1 MRLVPVV
8 KILILGFQF
17 DELLHNVI
25 FQFSHLMESLAQRGS
40 EEHVNGVFEIAKFWL
55 AHHRPKNILPD
66 VLAIVEHKPS
76 KKFFVGASVAVSDF
90 VRPICLYNRITNFK
104 ESLGASVI
112 HFCPLNNPDRHDWK
126 FSYAFKIQRY
136 DSLNTG
142 LPCQNCRTLFQGVL
156 SGRGGPTFLDA
167 CAEYHTVN
175 EPLPNE
181 QTLKHSQ
188 DRPGKLKLVR
198 SYNKCTSLPTNYRDM
213 LEMCITAL
221 DNGDQIGM
229 ERAFLG
235 SDILLSHFWP
245 KARV

>member
-1 MRLVPVV
+1 
-8 KILILGFQF
+8 
-17 DELLHNVI
+17 
-25 FQFSHLMESLAQRGS
+25 MESLAQRGS

-112 HFCPLNNPDRHDWK
+112 HFCSLNNPDRHDWK

-142 LPCQNCRTLFQGVL
+142 LPCQNCRTLFQGFL
-156 SGRGGPTFLDA
+156 SGRGGPTFLGA
-167 CAEYHTVN
+167 CAEEYHTVN
-175 EPLPNE
+175 ELLPNE

>member
-1 MRLVPVV
+1 MNQVSIIIRLG
-8 KILILGFQF
+8 I
-17 DELLHNVI
+17 H
-25 FQFSHLMESLAQRGS
+25 
-40 EEHVNGVFEIAKFWL
+40 
-55 AHHRPKNILPD
+55 
-66 VLAIVEHKPS
+66 S
-76 KKFFVGASVAVSDF
+76 KKFFVGASIAVSDF
-90 VRPICLYNRITNFK
+90 VRPICLYNRITNLK
-104 ESLGASVI
+104 ESLGASGI

-126 FSYAFKIQRY
+126 FSYAFKTQRY

-142 LPCQNCRTLFQGVL
+142 FPCQNCRTLFQGVL
-156 SGRGGPTFLDA
+156 SRRGGPTFLDA

-235 SDILLSHFWP
+235 SDILF
-245 KARV
+245 